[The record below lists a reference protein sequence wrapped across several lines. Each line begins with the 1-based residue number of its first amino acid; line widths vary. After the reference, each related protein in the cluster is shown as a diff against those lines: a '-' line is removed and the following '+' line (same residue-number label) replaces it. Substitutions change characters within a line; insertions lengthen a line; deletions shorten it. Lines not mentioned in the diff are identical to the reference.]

1 MNAVR
6 HEIVPLCEMADGQEA
21 DSFVAMTAKQPAV
34 TRDGKPYFRVGFRD
48 RVREV
53 NFPVWGDS
61 PLAEACRD
69 EWQVGTFYKIRAVY
83 RETSYGPQLE
93 IGRIRAIVDADRET
107 GFDESLCCPAS
118 RLDRPAMFDELA
130 ALAQDE
136 IADAALAELVAAILE
151 EHRELLLSAP
161 AARHNHHAFLGGLL
175 EHTLSVAR
183 SCAFLADKYRESYPE
198 MNPPL
203 ARDLAVA
210 GGILHDVGKLLELR
224 GQPHGAEYT
233 AHGALI
239 GHMLLGRDMV
249 RRAAANLKTPIDEE
263 TLLRLEHVVI
273 AHQRLP
279 EWGSPKPPMTPE
291 ALIVHYADD
300 LDAKMQ
306 MMAAALEDPAEEG
319 ELTSARNPLRHGIFR
334 GLDA

>member
-1 MNAVR
+1 MNATKR
-6 HEIVPLCEMADGQEA
+6 QIMALCEMTDGQEA
-21 DSFVAMTAKQPAV
+21 DAFVLMTAKQPAV
-34 TRDGKPYFRVGFRD
+34 TREGKPYFRVGFRD
-48 RVREV
+48 RRREV
-53 NFPVWGDS
+53 NFPIWGDS

-69 EWQVGTFYKIRAVY
+69 QWQIGAFYKVRAVY
-83 RETSYGPQLE
+83 RESSYGPQLE
-93 IGRIRAIVDADRET
+93 IARMREITDADRES

-118 RLDRPAMFDELA
+118 RFDRPTMFDELV
-130 ALAQDE
+130 ALAQDA
-136 IADAALAELVAAILE
+136 IADAATAQLVTAILQ
-151 EHRELLLSAP
+151 EHREELLSAP
-161 AARHNHHAFLGGLL
+161 AARRNHHAYLGGLV

-183 SCAFLADKYRESYPE
+183 SCIQLADKYRELYPE
-198 MNPPL
+198 MDPPL
-203 ARDLAVA
+203 SRDLAVA
-210 GGILHDVGKLLELR
+210 GGILHDLGKLRELR
-224 GQPHGAEYT
+224 QLPQGAEYT
-233 AHGALI
+233 AAGALI

-249 RRAAANLKTPIDEE
+249 RDAAAQLDTPVDEE